1 MRHFIL
7 VPLLGIASTLSVL
20 PAQANDGP
28 SRREQAAQAKAELD
42 RKFTNE
48 FVRTNIVVGRTTMDQ
63 VRSLYGEATSS
74 SISSGH
80 ENWHY
85 DKDQMQHAGTR
96 GFGKLASRVWSAG
109 RLVGMV
115 PGMGA
120 ADRVGD
126 AGSAG
131 ASAAYHAE
139 NLTESDKKYQYFAVV
154 FDNNGKV
161 MEYSLN

>member
-7 VPLLGIASTLSVL
+7 VPLLGIASALTVL

-28 SRREQAAQAKAELD
+28 SRREQAAAARAELD

-48 FVRTNIVVGRTTMDQ
+48 FVRGNIVVGTTTMAQ
-63 VRSLYGEATSS
+63 VRDLYGEANSS

-80 ENWHY
+80 ESWIY
-85 DKDQMQHAGTR
+85 DKDQMQHAGKR
-96 GFGKLASRVWSAG
+96 GFGKLADRVWSAG

-131 ASAAYHAE
+131 SSAAYHAE
-139 NLTESDKKYQYFAVV
+139 NLTDSDKKYQTLVV
-154 FDNNGKV
+154 IFDNSGKV
-161 MEYSLN
+161 QEYSLN

>member
-7 VPLLGIASTLSVL
+7 VPLLGIASALTIL

-28 SRREQAAQAKAELD
+28 SRREQAAAARAELD
-42 RKFTNE
+42 SKFTNE
-48 FVRTNIVVGRTTMDQ
+48 FVRSNIVVGRTTMDQ

-80 ENWHY
+80 ESWHY
-85 DKDQMQHAGTR
+85 DKDQMQHAGKR
-96 GFGKLASRVWSAG
+96 GFGKLADRVWSAG

-126 AGSAG
+126 AGLAG
-131 ASAAYHAE
+131 SVAADHAE
-139 NLTESDKKYQYFAVV
+139 TLTSSDKKYQHFAVV